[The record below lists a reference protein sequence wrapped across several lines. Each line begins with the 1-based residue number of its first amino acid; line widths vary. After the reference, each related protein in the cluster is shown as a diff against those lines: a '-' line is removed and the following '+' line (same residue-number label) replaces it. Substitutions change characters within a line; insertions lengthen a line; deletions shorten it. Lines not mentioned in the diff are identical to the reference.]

1 MFMLKSARV
10 PERTYAIVMWL
21 VSIVF
26 AGFLI
31 GLGNLV
37 IGDLPQ
43 LDQDIRQEQFVDAA
57 AQAKLNV
64 ASKALREQR
73 SDLNAKSEDARL
85 KLDQARNT
93 YTSANET
100 FETWIKTRT
109 ATVDPNQDPEV
120 IRRTQSLEV
129 LKGQERSAQSVVEKL
144 DEEQLLLS
152 REENDLSQQQSSLNE
167 AGRPAYEK
175 AMFWQDL
182 KVFLWRLAFTL
193 PLLGV
198 AGWLVMK
205 KRKSDY
211 WPLMRGFVIAAVF
224 AFFFE
229 LVPYLPSYGG
239 YIRYIVGI
247 GLTLVA
253 GHFIIKNM
261 RAYLLK
267 RQLAEHQVETER
279 RKLVSYEEAFKKMS
293 AKVCP
298 GCDRPVSTT
307 GEAEANFCVHCGMT
321 LFNKCSCCNTRKMAF
336 FRYCMSCGTTSTEI
350 EPAKAV

>member
-1 MFMLKSARV
+1 LLKSARV
-10 PERTYAIVMWL
+10 PERTYAVVMWL

-43 LDQDIRQEQFVDAA
+43 LDQDIRQEQFVDAS
-57 AQAKLNV
+57 AQTNLNV
-64 ASKALREQR
+64 ASKALQARR
-73 SDLNAKSEDARL
+73 KDLNAKSEDARL
-85 KLDQARNT
+85 KLEQARNA
-93 YTSANET
+93 YASANET

-109 ATVDPNQDPEV
+109 ATVDPDQDPEV
-120 IRRTQSLEV
+120 LRRTKTLEG
-129 LKGQERSAQSVVEKL
+129 LKDQERGAQSIVEKL

-152 REENDLSQQQSSLNE
+152 REESDLAQQQNNLTE
-167 AGRPAYEK
+167 TGRPAYEK
-175 AMFWQDL
+175 AMFWQEL

-193 PLLGV
+193 PLLGL
-198 AGWLVMK
+198 AAWLVLK

-211 WPLMRGFVIAAVF
+211 WPMMRGFVIAAVF

-253 GHFIIKNM
+253 GHYIIKNM

-267 RQLAEHQVETER
+267 RQQAEHQVETER

-321 LFNKCSCCNTRKMAF
+321 LYNKCGNCNTRKMAF
-336 FRYCMSCGTTSTEI
+336 FRYCMSCGTTSAEA
-350 EPAKAV
+350 EQAKVV

>member
-1 MFMLKSARV
+1 MLKSARV
-10 PERTYAIVMWL
+10 PERTYAVVMWL

-43 LDQDIRQEQFVDAA
+43 LDKDIRQEQFVDAQ
-57 AQAKLNV
+57 AQAKV
-64 ASKALREQR
+64 DTARQALRTR
-73 SDLNAKSEDARL
+73 RTDLNKHVEDARL
-85 KLDQARNT
+85 KVEQARNA
-93 YTSANET
+93 YAAANET

-109 ATVDPNQDPEV
+109 ATVDPAQDPDA
-120 IRRTQSLEV
+120 IRRTKALET
-129 LKGQERSAQSVVEKL
+129 LKGTERNAQSVLEKF
-144 DEEQLLLS
+144 DEESLALG
-152 REENDLSQQQSSLNE
+152 REENIVEQQQISLNK
-167 AGRPAYEK
+167 AGYPAYEK
-175 AMFWQDL
+175 AMFWQEM
-182 KVFLWRLAFTL
+182 KVFLWRLSFTL
-193 PLLGV
+193 PLLAI
-198 AGWLVMK
+198 AGWLIVK

-247 GLTLVA
+247 GLTIIA
-253 GHFIIKNM
+253 GHYIIKNM
-261 RAYLLK
+261 RSYLLR
-267 RQLAEHQVETER
+267 RQQAEHQVEAER
-279 RKLVSYEEAFKKMS
+279 RKLVTYEEAFKKMS

-307 GEAEANFCVHCGMT
+307 GEAEANFCVHCGMM
-321 LFNKCSCCNTRKMAF
+321 LFNKCDGCNTRKMAF
-336 FRYCMSCGTTSTEI
+336 FRYCMCCGTTSGEI
-350 EPAKAV
+350 GQATPA